1 MAEKRMKIVN
11 ITPLM
16 ERAGDKDISILDEFF
31 SYPGE
36 KFIFNP
42 SPSIV
47 FFGNTPLHQGTLY
60 ALDQEDIE
68 FIKSNPLIRKLIL
81 DKKLVL
87 LKDTELDEATLKE
100 MVRNNLHVLDKI
112 ESGEYDEF
120 AGKPVNLEM
129 VGTVPSEDSILLE
142 ELKKETAE
150 TLDEEAVTKLRKRL
164 RRGGSKDG
172 GAGII

>member
-16 ERAGDKDISILDEFF
+16 ERAGDKDISTLDEFF

-36 KFIFNP
+36 KFVFNP

-81 DKKLVL
+81 DKKLIL

-129 VGTVPSEDSILLE
+129 IGAVPSEDSILLE

-164 RRGGSKDG
+164 RRGGSKNS